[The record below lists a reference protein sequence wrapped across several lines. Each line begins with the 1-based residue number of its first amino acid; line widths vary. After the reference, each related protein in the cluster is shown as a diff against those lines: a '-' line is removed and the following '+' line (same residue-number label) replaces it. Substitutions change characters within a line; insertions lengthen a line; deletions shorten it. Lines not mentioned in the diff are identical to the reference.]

1 MRLPNIESIQK
12 SYEHVYISP
21 HMDDVVLSCGG
32 RIATQ
37 LSKGESVLIVTVFT
51 GDVNEKSRPKGRA
64 LDPLINIKRRR
75 VEDEK
80 AMERL
85 GVDYIWLDYID
96 GIFRYRPPILR
107 YGLHMRVM
115 DKERKLCEALHDDIR
130 KICMAARNKRLY
142 LPLGVGQHV
151 DHQILFQVGRR
162 LKHWGKHDFEL
173 YFYEDVVY
181 VLLPNA
187 LKYRM
192 KLIGI
197 NIGSITSENDLT
209 QKKSVVQG
217 IVELY
222 KAIVSVP
229 TLKLDNPLL
238 KPIVFIFL
246 MLSIIFMVCLLK
258 PRAGALGRWDISPEV
273 FDISSGMKE
282 KLEAILEYS
291 SQLNAPFWNRE
302 TMGHSLARY
311 SQAIGGSEG
320 QYLERYWR
328 IVS

>member
-1 MRLPNIESIQK
+1 MLLPNIESIQQY
-12 SYEHVYISP
+12 YEHVYISP

-32 RIATQ
+32 RIVTQ

-51 GDVNEKSRPKGRA
+51 GDVNEKSKPKGRA

-75 VEDEK
+75 VEDKK

-96 GIFRYRPPILR
+96 GIFRYKPPLLR

-115 DKERKLCEALHDDIR
+115 DKERTLCEALLDDIR
-130 KICMAARNKRLY
+130 KICMAARNKKLY

-197 NIGSITSENDLT
+197 NIESITSENDLT
-209 QKKSVVQG
+209 QKKSVVRD
-217 IVELY
+217 IIELY
-222 KAIVSVP
+222 DAIVGMPS
-229 TLKLDNPLL
+229 LKLNKALL
-238 KPIVFIFL
+238 KPIVLLFIMLFTIFVVFL
-246 MLSIIFMVCLLK
+246 MK
-258 PRAGALGRWDISPEV
+258 PRAGSLGRWDVSPEV

-282 KLEAILEYS
+282 KLEAILEYR

-302 TMGHSLARY
+302 TMRHSLARY
-311 SQAIGGSEG
+311 SQTIGGSEG